1 METNTINIALTD
13 ASLNTIIK
21 FISENIFK
29 QNEIDERIERNKIA
43 ANKEKFELA
52 MKTMNKNGTLD
63 KVISQIANKFL
74 GANI

>member
-1 METNTINIALTD
+1 METNTITITLTD
-13 ASLNTIIK
+13 TSLNTIIK
-21 FISENIFK
+21 FVSENIFK
-29 QNEIDERIERNKIA
+29 QNEIDERIERDKIS

-74 GANI
+74 GANL

>member
-1 METNTINIALTD
+1 METNTITITLTD